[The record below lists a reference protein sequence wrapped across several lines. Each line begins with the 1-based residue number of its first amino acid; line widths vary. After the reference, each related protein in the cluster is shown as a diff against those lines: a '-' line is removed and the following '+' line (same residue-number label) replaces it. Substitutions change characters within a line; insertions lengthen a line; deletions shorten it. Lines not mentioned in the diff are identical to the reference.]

1 MMIDKRSQGSLYL
14 LVDVEVNYNCGMA
27 LYAPNKNEE
36 TMVHKKQ
43 GCGTTCGSKFGQ
55 GIVDPTQWCDS
66 TYFWNQRWW

>member
-55 GIVDPTQWCDS
+55 GIVDPTQ
-66 TYFWNQRWW
+66 